1 MTYEE
6 VSFRR
11 HFSCMEIRGDQDDMN
26 VDKERRSGQKELS
39 SVLKR
44 QLNDAQLLTLRGL
57 EGFGWEL
64 KFIRRKPFQEPI
76 AVIFDGDR
84 KRFAVLE
91 ADGTLNESPAFEIR
105 N

>member
-1 MTYEE
+1 MDSGGIRTMN
-6 VSFRR
+6 
-11 HFSCMEIRGDQDDMN
+11 MEKD
-26 VDKERRSGQKELS
+26 RRSGYKELS

-57 EGFGWEL
+57 EAFGWEL

-84 KRFAVLE
+84 KTFAVLE
-91 ADGTLNESPAFEIR
+91 ADGSLNESPSFEIR
-105 N
+105 S

>member
-1 MTYEE
+1 MN
-6 VSFRR
+6 
-11 HFSCMEIRGDQDDMN
+11 ME
-26 VDKERRSGQKELS
+26 KERRSGYKELS

-84 KRFAVLE
+84 KTFAVLE
-91 ADGTLNESPAFEIR
+91 ADGSLNESPSFEIR
-105 N
+105 S

>member
-1 MTYEE
+1 M
-6 VSFRR
+6 S
-11 HFSCMEIRGDQDDMN
+11 
-26 VDKERRSGQKELS
+26 VDKERRSGYRELS

-84 KRFAVLE
+84 KTFAVLE
-91 ADGTLNESPAFEIR
+91 ADGSLNESPSFEIR

>member
-1 MTYEE
+1 
-6 VSFRR
+6 
-11 HFSCMEIRGDQDDMN
+11 ME
-26 VDKERRSGQKELS
+26 KERRSGYKELS

-57 EGFGWEL
+57 ESFGWEL

-84 KRFAVLE
+84 KTFAVLE
-91 ADGTLNESPAFEIR
+91 ADGSLNESPSFEIR

>member
-1 MTYEE
+1 M
-6 VSFRR
+6 S
-11 HFSCMEIRGDQDDMN
+11 
-26 VDKERRSGQKELS
+26 VDKERRSGQRELS

-44 QLNDAQLLTLRGL
+44 QLNDAQLMTLRGL

-84 KRFAVLE
+84 KTFAVLE
-91 ADGTLNESPAFEIR
+91 ADGSLNEKPAARPLAAAAAEAEAEAEAAAAAEAEAAP
-105 N
+105 

>member
-1 MTYEE
+1 M
-6 VSFRR
+6 S
-11 HFSCMEIRGDQDDMN
+11 
-26 VDKERRSGQKELS
+26 VDKERRSGERQLS

-44 QLNDAQLLTLRGL
+44 QLNEAQLMTLRGL

-84 KRFAVLE
+84 RKFAVLE
-91 ADGTLNESPAFEIR
+91 SDGSLNESPGFEVR
-105 N
+105 S

>member
-1 MTYEE
+1 
-6 VSFRR
+6 
-11 HFSCMEIRGDQDDMN
+11 MEIRGDQDDMN
-26 VDKERRSGQKELS
+26 VEKERRSGQKELS

-84 KRFAVLE
+84 KQFAVLE
-91 ADGTLNESPAFEIR
+91 ADGTLNENPAFDIR
-105 N
+105 S